1 MPSFT
6 QACALLAVLAAL
18 LAGCAA
24 PTRPSMSIDEGRAR
38 VAGKLPP
45 ALAERASWAADIHA
59 AMESLKI
66 ELSDAN
72 ICAIVAVTEQES
84 GFKVDPLVPNLA
96 TAVWK
101 EIDTQRERAGIP
113 KLVLQAALA
122 LPSTTGRSYRER
134 LDAAK
139 TERELSDIFEDFI
152 GRVPL
157 GKAFLEDR
165 NPVRTGGPMQVSVAY
180 AKSHAATRRYPYPVS
195 GSLREE
201 VFTRRGGMYFGI
213 AHLLDYPAG
222 YDRYVY
228 RFADFN
234 AGHYASRNAAFQK
247 ALAEVSGTSL
257 ALDGDL
263 LRYGPPGSGTWG
275 EKPVPTAAPSDT
287 ETAARAIARR
297 LELAPEQIR
306 HDLELGRAH
315 EFEGTRL
322 YKRVFA
328 LADAGSKRAARAVVP
343 QIALASAKFTRK
355 LTTEWFA
362 TRVVERHR
370 GCMARGAKSPSAMLS
385 FDFIGGVP

>member
-1 MPSFT
+1 MPSLT
-6 QACALLAVLAAL
+6 QAGALLAVLAAL
-18 LAGCAA
+18 LSGCAA

-84 GFKVDPLVPNLA
+84 GFKVDPPVANLA
-96 TAVWK
+96 GAAWK
-101 EIDTQRERAGIP
+101 EIEVQRERAGIP
-113 KLVLQAALA
+113 KLVLGAAMA
-122 LPSTTGRSYRER
+122 LPSTSGRSYRER
-134 LDAAK
+134 IDAAR

-157 GKAFLEDR
+157 GRTFLEDR
-165 NPVRTGGPMQVSVAY
+165 NPVRTGGPMQVSVAF
-180 AKSHAATRRYPYPVS
+180 AKDHAATRTYPYPVS

-213 AHLLDYPAG
+213 AHLLDYPAS

-247 ALAEVSGTSL
+247 ALSDASGTSL

-263 LRYGPPGSGTWG
+263 LRYEKGVPAVAAGS
-275 EKPVPTAAPSDT
+275 T
-287 ETAARAIARR
+287 ETAARALARR
-297 LELAPEQIR
+297 LDLTAEQIR
-306 HDLELGRAH
+306 RDLERGRAH
-315 EFEGTRL
+315 EFEGTAL

-328 LADAGSKRAARAVVP
+328 LADAAAGKPAARALVP

-362 TRVVERHR
+362 NRVVERHR
-370 GCMARGAKSPSAMLS
+370 GCMARGATR
-385 FDFIGGVP
+385 